1 MTIAMHALNPLFL
14 RDEEIERHLELLL
27 LVEREIL
34 ELGRE
39 ACAKLGLS
47 ESSFRALYLI
57 QRHPQTTMA
66 ELGTVLCIKKQSLSR
81 HLQELC
87 EAGYLVQEAGSV
99 DRRKRYLQVTKEG
112 ADALSQVADI
122 HKRAL
127 KRAFMAAGPD
137 AVAGF
142 DRVLNA
148 LISQQTRRF
157 VGNRAA

>member
-1 MTIAMHALNPLFL
+1 MHALNPLFL

-27 LVEREIL
+27 LVEREL
-34 ELGRE
+34 ADLGRE
-39 ACAKLGLS
+39 ACTRLGLS

-66 ELGTVLCIKKQSLSR
+66 ELGAVLCIKKQSLSR
-81 HLQELC
+81 HLHELS
-87 EAGYLVQEAGSV
+87 EAGYLVQEEGKT
-99 DRRKRYLQVTKEG
+99 DRRKRYLQVTTEG
-112 ADALSQVADI
+112 AAALAQVADI

-148 LISQQTRRF
+148 LIGQPTRRF
-157 VGNRAA
+157 VGTRAA